1 MTTSKI
7 LYSSVSIIKNL
18 LILMFMLI
26 MPMHYATASITN
38 AYTITMSG
46 ISDICNDGHGT
57 DVSIDVRPGS
67 CVISEGYPPHTGYFK
82 ERVEFMSG
90 FYPHFVESSPFYLD
104 ATKSIAEQ
112 PIVMSGNSA
121 KFSSGQGNYAY
132 TCHYLVDEDGKKY
145 YLYHMY
151 SSCTGNAWP
160 VPPTPPVP
168 DTSCTIN
175 NGNALSVSLG
185 TLDRA
190 EIPTIPA
197 SGTAKNIPVSVN
209 CTGADV
215 TVNMQLNYTPLS
227 IGGND
232 VVQTSTNGVGVAI
245 MYDNKAL
252 STTDITPVTFLEGSN
267 TLNLAFQAVRDSGV
281 ELKDIPTGAFTA
293 NAVLV
298 MTQQ

>member
-1 MTTSKI
+1 MTTDKI
-7 LYSSVSIIKNL
+7 LNSTALVIKSL
-18 LILMFMLI
+18 LILISTLI
-26 MPMHYATASITN
+26 LPMHYAAASITN
-38 AYTITMSG
+38 AYTVTLATIQNICTDGSG
-46 ISDICNDGHGT
+46 SG
-57 DVSIDVRPGS
+57 VSIDVRPGA
-67 CVISEGYPPHTGYFK
+67 CVISEGYPPHSGYFK
-82 ERVEFMSG
+82 ERVEFKSG
-90 FYPHFVESSPFYLD
+90 FYPQFVDSDPFYLD
-104 ATKSIAEQ
+104 GSKSIAEQ
-112 PIVMSGNSA
+112 PVVMSGNTA
-121 KFSSGQGNYAY
+121 VFTSGQSGYAY
-132 TCHYLVDEDGKKY
+132 TCHYLVDEEGKKF
-145 YLYHMY
+145 YLFNMY
-151 SSCTGNAWP
+151 SSCTGDAWP

-175 NGNALSVSLG
+175 NGNVLSVSLG

-190 EIPTIPA
+190 ELPTLPA

-209 CTGADV
+209 CTGGDV

-252 STTDITPVTFLEGSN
+252 STTDITPVTFLEGLN